1 MVRTYETDSLL
12 VNVEVLTRLDALR
25 PSHRGGAVAIGNFDG
40 VHRGH
45 QRIVAA
51 LVQQARQAGGP
62 AVVFSFDPHPAQLLR
77 PQQAPPPL
85 CWPQRK
91 AQLLGQAGAQVVVLY
106 PTDEQLL
113 ALEPEAFFQQIV
125 VESLGARAMVQGGNF
140 RFGRGRRGDVHLLEQ
155 LCQQHRVELKIIDEV
170 RVEHLVVSSSLVRRL
185 LQQGNVA
192 LAARCLGRPHRIRGQ
207 VVAGE
212 KRGATLGFPTAN
224 LEQIPVLVPAPGVYA
239 AWAYGPG
246 GHWPAAVNVGTNPT
260 FGQQQFKVEAHLI
273 GFRGELYGQ
282 GLELDFVERLRGVQ
296 TFPHAQALVQQLVQD
311 VKRAQ
316 GLLARSPWRPQ
327 TPAPS

>member
-1 MVRTYETDSLL
+1 M
-12 VNVEVLTRLDALR
+12 NVEVLTRLDAVR
-25 PSHRGGAVAIGNFDG
+25 PSHRGGAVAVGNFDG

-45 QRIVAA
+45 QRIVAT
-51 LVQQARQAGGP
+51 LVQQARRVGGP

-106 PTDEQLL
+106 PTDEELL
-113 ALEPEAFFQQIV
+113 ALEPEAFFQRIV

-140 RFGRGRRGDVHLLEQ
+140 RFGRGRKGDVHLLER
-155 LCQQHRVELKIIDEV
+155 LCRQHQVELKIIDEV

-212 KRGATLGFPTAN
+212 RRGATLGFPTAN
-224 LEQIPVLVPAPGVYA
+224 LERIPVLVPAPGVYA
-239 AWAYGPG
+239 AWAYGPR
-246 GHWPAAVNVGTNPT
+246 GHWPAAVNVGANPT
-260 FGQQQFKVEAHLI
+260 FGQQRFKVEAHLI

-282 GLELDFVERLRGVQ
+282 MVELDFVEWLREVQ
-296 TFPHAQALVQQLVQD
+296 TFPEAQALARQLAQD
-311 VKRAQ
+311 VQRARE
-316 GLLARSPWRPQ
+316 LLRRSPWRPQ
-327 TPAPS
+327 SAGSPDRQ